1 MMRSSEINNMK
12 YKMEYEKKDLN
23 LVKRGA
29 QKASY
34 NKETIYNILD
44 SSLICTV
51 AFRVKNRSIVQP
63 INFGRT
69 DDTIFLH
76 GSLKNRMTDAII
88 EAGETSV
95 TVFHL
100 DSMKLTRSAFH
111 HSVNFRSAVIFGKVR
126 ELKSKVEKIEGLKSI
141 INHFVP
147 DRWDSCRFPTDNEL
161 NATRVV
167 AIDIETASAKI
178 ANSPPTDNK
187 EDYDLDFWSGEIP
200 IKTICQTPIPD
211 VKLRDGI
218 SIPQHVN
225 DFYENKKSGF

>member
-1 MMRSSEINNMK
+1 
-12 YKMEYEKKDLN
+12 MEYEKKDIN

-29 QKASY
+29 HKASY
-34 NKETIYNILD
+34 NKEEIYNILD

-51 AFRVKNRSIVQP
+51 AFTVNNRSVTQP

-69 DDTIFLH
+69 GDTLFLH
-76 GSLKNRMTDAII
+76 GSLKNRMTNAII
-88 EAGETSV
+88 KAGETCI

-126 ELKSKVEKIEGLKSI
+126 DLKSKEEKIEGLKSI

-147 DRWDSCRFPTDNEL
+147 DRWEHCRFPTDNEL
-161 NATRVV
+161 KATKVI

-200 IKTICQTPIPD
+200 IKTVCDTIIPD
-211 VKLRDGI
+211 EKLNDGI
-218 SIPQHVN
+218 EIPKHVT
-225 DFYENKKSGF
+225 DFYNKRKNGF

>member
-1 MMRSSEINNMK
+1 
-12 YKMEYEKKDLN
+12 MEYTKSDLN

-29 QKASY
+29 QKSTY
-34 NKETIYNILD
+34 NKEEIYNILD

-51 AFRVKNRSIVQP
+51 AFIVDNRSIVQP

-69 DDTIFLH
+69 GDTIYLH
-76 GSLKNRMTDAII
+76 GSLKNRMTYAII
-88 EAGETSV
+88 EAGEAALN
-95 TVFHL
+95 VFHL

-126 ELKSKVEKIEGLKSI
+126 DLQTNEEKIEGLKSI

-147 DRWDSCRFPTDNEL
+147 DRWKHCRFPTDNEL
-161 NATRVV
+161 KATRVI

-178 ANSPPTDNK
+178 TSTPPSDNK

-200 IKTICQTPIPD
+200 IKTICKSPIPD
-211 VKLRDGI
+211 AKLREGI
-218 SIPQHVN
+218 NIPEHVT
-225 DFYENKKSGF
+225 DFYNKRKEGF